1 MAETK
6 PKAGEAL
13 MTFFREAPE
22 QAQAWLAAIRNME
35 GASALDPKTHQLVCV
50 GICAALQMKDGAFFH
65 AQAAKAAGAS
75 KAEVISAILAALPAA
90 GQGVVEVL
98 PNAVGVFSETV

>member
-1 MAETK
+1 
-6 PKAGEAL
+6 

-22 QAQAWLAAIRNME
+22 QAQAWLASIRNME
-35 GASALDPKTHQLVCV
+35 GASAMDPKTHQLVCI
-50 GICAALQMKDGAFFH
+50 GICAALQMKDGASFH

-90 GQGVVEVL
+90 GQGVVDVL
-98 PNAVGVFSETV
+98 PIAIRVFSEPG